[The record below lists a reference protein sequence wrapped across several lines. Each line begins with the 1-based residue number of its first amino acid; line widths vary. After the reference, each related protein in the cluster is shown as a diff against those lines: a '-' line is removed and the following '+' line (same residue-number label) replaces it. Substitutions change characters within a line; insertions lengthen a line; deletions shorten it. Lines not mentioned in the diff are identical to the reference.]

1 MRPGRTDTAC
11 HRSEVCRRPANKRFR
26 TQRRT
31 NTRRPQDTRQL
42 PRSIAPECMP
52 FPPER
57 WSATRCT
64 SGPESCLGSWL
75 RLRCPSRRCRRSP
88 LRRCRPTHCRG
99 FRRRTRR
106 WRCRHH
112 CRPSRQCHRPSRRS
126 NTPSVQRSKS
136 RHQQLSTG
144 SSRGRS
150 FRLMTERP
158 SSLAAAFRFVH
169 LRPRC
174 NLLLCESVFLA
185 RRHS

>member
-1 MRPGRTDTAC
+1 MRPGRTDTGC
-11 HRSEVCRRPANKRFR
+11 HRSEVYRRPANKRFR
-26 TQRRT
+26 MQRRT
-31 NTRRPQDTRQL
+31 NTRRPQDTRQR
-42 PRSIAPECMP
+42 PRSIALECMP

-57 WSATRCT
+57 WFAVRCT
-64 SGPESCLGSWL
+64 SDLESCLGSWL
-75 RLRCPSRRCRRSP
+75 RLRCPSRRCRRLP
-88 LRRCRPTHCRG
+88 LRQCRRCRCRG
-99 FRRRTRR
+99 SRRRTRR

-112 CRPSRQCHRPSRRS
+112 CHPSRQCHRPSRRS

-136 RHQQLSTG
+136 RHQQISTG

-185 RRHS
+185 RPHS